1 MGDSHYMQASSTTVM
16 RFMLIGV
23 TMVLVTHAYGA
34 DIIRLLIPLY
44 EWMVK
49 QFEYRL
55 STVDFSI
62 IKQHGEQFLL
72 LQTTLSRPIFT
83 GTNVIVPNAPIP
95 SVASMPVGHVM
106 FPVIVIFTTVLAWP
120 VPKRDAK
127 MYIFIMRILLALPIC
142 VLVMLADVPIQ
153 MLKLIWESLNTTLG
167 LTVSSDLAYFN
178 AWSDFLNGGGLIA
191 ISIAAAILILGFI
204 QHLVKRDPLPSS
216 QSNF

>member
-1 MGDSHYMQASSTTVM
+1 MGDSHYMQASSTTVI
-16 RFMLIGV
+16 RFILIGV

-34 DIIRLLIPLY
+34 DLIRLLIPLY

-55 STVDFSI
+55 STVEFSI
-62 IKQHGEQFLL
+62 LKQHGEQFLV

-83 GTNVIVPNAPIP
+83 GTNMIVPNAPIP
-95 SVASMPVGHVM
+95 SVASMPLGHVM

-120 VPKRDAK
+120 VPKRDSK

-142 VLVMLADVPIQ
+142 VLVMLADVPMQ

-167 LTVSSDLAYFN
+167 LNISSDLPYF
-178 AWSDFLNGGGLIA
+178 ASWSDFLNGGGLIA
-191 ISIAAAILILGFI
+191 ISITAAILILGVI
-204 QHLVKRDPLPSS
+204 QHLLSCNSLQSS
-216 QSNF
+216 